1 MDKIYCS
8 NCNAEVT
15 QDIKSCPVC
24 GASLKTTAAVPKPT
38 YTLSDYSIPTKQ
50 LEEIKNIQIS
60 YVALGILLTGL
71 GFYLTILFPKL
82 APIVGVP
89 MIIGVGFVLRGLGIR
104 NGRNRRKAYLED
116 TEGGRTVLAG
126 IIILLS
132 SLILGFLAY
141 ALGAILFAIVLGGL
155 LFLVGLVCLV
165 IGAALVTS
173 ERLKET

>member
-15 QDIKSCPVC
+15 QDMKSCPVC
-24 GASLKTTAAVPKPT
+24 GASLKTTAAAPKPT

-50 LEEIKNIQIS
+50 LEEIKKIRFEL
-60 YVALGILLTGL
+60 VLLGLFLTGL
-71 GFYLTILFPKL
+71 GFYLIILFPNL
-82 APIVGVP
+82 TLIVGVP
-89 MIIGVGFVLRGLGIR
+89 MTIGVGFVLRELGYR
-104 NGRNRRKAYLED
+104 SGRNRKKPLED
-116 TEGGRTVLAG
+116 TEGGRTALAG

-141 ALGAILFAIVLGGL
+141 VLGAILLAIVLGGL